1 MKELPSILKY
11 SKIKIIN
18 VFLVIYIFA
27 YIYIYYIERDKYT
40 STNISAR
47 SKNYVNHA

>member
-27 YIYIYYIERDKYT
+27 YIYIYIIYREI
-40 STNISAR
+40 NIHQQIYQR
-47 SKNYVNHA
+47 VLKTT